1 MPLSDN
7 KGIWLFYSK
16 KGNLI
21 SKVPNGNSI
30 RQGGSFTLIFAFEDD
45 NYMEHKN
52 FSVSFQRPGDKNQT
66 ISYPFGE
73 TEPIQFKKYKP
84 NEITYGL
91 IDGKTYNV
99 YREVF
104 DPSSGITTKYG
115 SLNVIAKIKSE
126 EDEDLVYYEG
136 AVQLYIEPTYGKSE
150 DNSFISR
157 TESEQLTDL
166 INNIANAKLNKVNG
180 EASLLKITTT
190 PLAPEHAV
198 RKDYVDEVDAKKL
211 NKVGDIAKD
220 LKVEKTPTDDL
231 DVVNKI
237 HLDNK
242 LINYIYAED
251 NSLIKNGVKIN
262 PQTLADVVYLKEQGV
277 YGITVA
283 GKIAEIIKS
292 IEDLQGALNE
302 SVRFKGKYSS
312 VEEAKQSLENEGI
325 TPIPG
330 DYIIIVH
337 EGEDDELYIW
347 DADKQDWISKG
358 NVVKSFVDEV
368 NGQVGKVVLTDK
380 NIYTTDLIEPGT
392 EGKDKFTINDVLSLI
407 LRLYATKE
415 EVDAVNAKMLNFRD
429 EWISG
434 NEYREK
440 DIVSYGKNL
449 YICIADVA
457 EGNKTNPSE
466 DSTHWGIFVEG
477 FNGDYNSLI
486 NKPTKVSQ
494 FENDGD
500 GTSRYATEA
509 YVATNGGKID
519 SISVN
524 GEKQAIDENKN
535 VEISLPTF
543 TILED

>member
-30 RQGGSFTLIFAFEDD
+30 RQGGTFTLIFAFEDD
-45 NYMEHKN
+45 DYMTHKN
-52 FSVSFQRPGDKNQT
+52 LSVSFQKPGDKNQSV
-66 ISYPFGE
+66 SYPLGE
-73 TEPIQFKKYKP
+73 TQEVKFEKYKP

-91 IDGKTYNV
+91 VDGKVYNV
-99 YREVF
+99 YKYTF
-104 DPSSGITTKYG
+104 DPSTGLTSKYG
-115 SLNVIAKIKSE
+115 NLNVIARIKNES
-126 EDEDLVYYEG
+126 DDDIVYYEG
-136 AVQLYIEPTYGKSE
+136 AVQLYIEPTFKKGE
-150 DNSFISR
+150 DTSLISR
-157 TESEQLTDL
+157 SESQALTDA
-166 INNIANAKLNKVNG
+166 INTKLNKVNG
-180 EASLLKITTT
+180 EASLLKIKTEAT
-190 PLAPEHAV
+190 LPEHAV
-198 RKDYVDEVDAKKL
+198 RKDYVDEIDTRKL
-211 NKVGDIAKD
+211 NKAGDIAKD
-220 LKVEKTPTDDL
+220 LKVEKTPTEEL

-242 LINYIYAED
+242 LTNYIYAED

-283 GKIAEIIKS
+283 GKIAELIKS
-292 IEDLQGALNE
+292 IEDLQDALNE

-312 VEEAKQSLENEGI
+312 IEEAKQSMENEGI

-449 YICIADVA
+449 YICIVDVA
-457 EGNKTNPSE
+457 EGSKTNPSE
-466 DSTHWGIFVEG
+466 DSAHWDIFVEG

-494 FENDGD
+494 FENDAG
-500 GTSRYATEA
+500 
-509 YVATNGGKID
+509 YVTAAESGKID